1 MSDYKSENERSKEP
15 TKNNITIHLTIN
27 IGNTDIHVEQR
38 AEGRGQINNDVG
50 TNANQD
56 DQNAINGS
64 TRNVNSQF
72 ADGNSGS
79 GIAGDIFDEVDE

>member
-56 DQNAINGS
+56 AINGS

-79 GIAGDIFDEVDE
+79 GIAGDNFDEADE